1 MVEQNSEKIYIE
13 IALLILIITLITL
26 LHYSTLSNKNI
37 LLHEISQ
44 RLYYLPIIYAAYRY
58 GLKGSVSISLLSGAI
73 YLLHVSEHLKDSQT
87 TILNQYA
94 EVIIFQ
100 VVAITTGFFAD
111 AERTQR
117 KSYEKVSQDLIVA
130 YKELRDT
137 VDLLVRTAQLK
148 SLGELSASI
157 AHEIRNPLASIKGSI
172 EIIATDF
179 PADSPKKEFITIIE
193 QEIERLNRLVEEFL
207 RFAKPSKPTK
217 IETDI
222 NEIIMSVTKFI
233 STQAAKTNI
242 NIVTNL
248 ASSMPLIL
256 MDNEQIRQVLLN
268 LIINAIQ
275 ASPPDSIIEISSKL
289 TKDYIELFVRD
300 YGKGVENSKREKIF
314 EPFFTTKPQGS
325 GLGLAIAYQLVKQHN
340 GEIMLLNTDS
350 SGALFIV
357 KLPIIKDRLISNN
370 SEVII

>member
-1 MVEQNSEKIYIE
+1 MVEQNSEKKYIE

-207 RFAKPSKPTK
+207 RFAKPSKPAK
-217 IETDI
+217 IEADI

-256 MDNEQIRQVLLN
+256 IDSEQIRQVLLN

-325 GLGLAIAYQLVKQHN
+325 GLGLAIAYQLIKQHN

-350 SGALFIV
+350 SGALFVV
-357 KLPIIKDRLISNN
+357 KLPIIKNTLISNN